1 MRYGIAVL
9 SVILL
14 RVIET
19 AIPLPAGSTYLLAL
33 FPIVASTW
41 FGGFGP
47 GLLATALG
55 VLATGWDSGALSPV
69 VFAGVGVAISLLAI
83 GRERARAA
91 LWEAGKQSA
100 EELRR
105 WEYIFENAGWGIVV
119 LDAARLSMR
128 NVNPAYA
135 RMHGYTQEELMGR
148 PLVDTLSPESRTR
161 LEKNM
166 AIADENGHY
175 VYESLHLRKDG
186 TTFPALIDF
195 TVLKDG
201 KGKVLLHTAYT
212 QDITDRKQLEQR
224 VRESMK
230 RESLSVLAGGMAH
243 DFNNL
248 LVSIIGNASLLIED
262 QPPGSPARESLSDI
276 LRASEKAA
284 DLTRQM
290 LAYSGQGRFLIQPVN
305 LSSEVRESSDL
316 LRASIPANVRL
327 EFDLS
332 GQTLP
337 VEADPGQ
344 IRQLILNLVVNG
356 AEAIGDKPGVVR
368 IGTRVETIDEH
379 TGLPNLKAGTYVC
392 LEVTDTGS
400 GMDGSTVT
408 RIFDPFFTTKFTGR
422 GLGLAAVSGIVR
434 SHGGSI
440 DVQSKLGDGST
451 FRVFLPVA
459 ETRMEMKP
467 AA

>member
-1 MRYGIAVL
+1 MRYGFAVL
-9 SVILL
+9 SVALFRI
-14 RVIET
+14 IEM
-19 AIPLPAGSTYLLAL
+19 AMPLPIGVAYLLAL

-47 GLLATALG
+47 GLWATALG
-55 VLATGWDSGALSPV
+55 VLAAGWDSDTLSRV
-69 VFAGVGVAISLLAI
+69 IFAAAGLTISLLAI
-83 GRERARAA
+83 PRDRARAA
-91 LWEAGKQSA
+91 LQEAGKRSA
-100 EELRR
+100 EALRR

-119 LDAARLSMR
+119 IDAGGLSMR

-135 RMHGYTQEELMGR
+135 RMHGYTPEELSGR
-148 PLVDTLSPESRTR
+148 PLVDTLAPEARTR

-166 AIADENGHY
+166 GIADGNGHY

-195 TVLKDG
+195 TVLKDE
-201 KGKVLLHTAYT
+201 KGKVLLHAAYT

-224 VRESMK
+224 LRESMK
-230 RESLSVLAGGMAH
+230 LESLSVLAGGMAH

-262 QPPGSPARESLSDI
+262 QPSGSPARESLSEI
-276 LRASEKAA
+276 LRASERAA

-290 LAYSGQGRFLIQPVN
+290 LAYSGQGRFLLQPVN
-305 LSSEVRESSDL
+305 LSAEVRAGSDL
-316 LRASIPANVRL
+316 LRASVPANVRL

-332 GQTLP
+332 SQLLP
-337 VEADPGQ
+337 VEADPAQ

-368 IGTRVETIDEH
+368 IRTRVEAIDEQ
-379 TGLPNLKAGTYVC
+379 TGLRDLKTGTYVC
-392 LEVTDTGS
+392 LEVSDTGS

-451 FRVFLPVA
+451 FRIFLPVA
-459 ETRMEMKP
+459 ETKMEMKP